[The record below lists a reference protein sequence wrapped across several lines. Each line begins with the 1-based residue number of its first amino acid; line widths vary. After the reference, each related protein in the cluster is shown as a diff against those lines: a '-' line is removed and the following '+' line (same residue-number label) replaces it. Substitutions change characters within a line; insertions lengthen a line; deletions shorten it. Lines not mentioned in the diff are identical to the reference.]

1 MDLKSSKITMASGE
15 TDAVLLADA
24 TPFPVF
30 CFGDPPLHAML
41 IVVVLPSCSSSS
53 HKIHSCSFSDR

>member
-41 IVVVLPSCSSSS
+41 IVLSIINKALNTSPEGLTRS
-53 HKIHSCSFSDR
+53 

>member
-41 IVVVLPSCSSSS
+41 VVLLPSCPSSRKSR
-53 HKIHSCSFSDR
+53 SCSFADR

>member
-41 IVVVLPSCSSSS
+41 MVVVLLLSLPLL
-53 HKIHSCSFSDR
+53 FS